1 MTVCCASACD
11 VTLDGGAT
19 ITIEVGDTLN
29 QRLLEL
35 IAALKDLADVKVMHE
50 VETGGVLD
58 TFLTNYLADCC
69 P

>member
-11 VTLDGGAT
+11 VTLDGSAT
-19 ITIEVGDTLN
+19 ITIEIGDTLN
-29 QRLLEL
+29 QRMLEL
-35 IAALKDLADVKVMHE
+35 IAALEDLADIKVTHE

-58 TFLTNYLADCC
+58 TFLTDYLAACC